1 MKKIS
6 VLIPCYNEEENVV
19 PMSEA
24 VADIFAKELPEYD
37 YELVFIDNDSKDA
50 TRPLLRDI
58 CKKNPHVKAIFNA
71 KNFGQFNSPY
81 YGILQTT
88 GDCTISMCCDFAF
101 KISDLVDDLYN
112 AAKINGFRRCDV
124 ELPVWHILFDQ
135 LIHDL

>member
-50 TRPLLRDI
+50 TRPLFFEADSRSRFLFSEAPGFSFLSAWKIIRNFTRFI
-58 CKKNPHVKAIFNA
+58 IHRCGREPRFYSSWKKTTSKYSVRGCITCKTSIWKFLAGNW
-71 KNFGQFNSPY
+71 S
-81 YGILQTT
+81 
-88 GDCTISMCCDFAF
+88 S
-101 KISDLVDDLYN
+101 
-112 AAKINGFRRCDV
+112 FRTPAR
-124 ELPVWHILFDQ
+124 L
-135 LIHDL
+135 

>member
-71 KNFGQFNSPY
+71 KNFGVQFAVLWNLTDDRRLY
-81 YGILQTT
+81 
-88 GDCTISMCCDFAF
+88 DFHV
-101 KISDLVDDLYN
+101 L
-112 AAKINGFRRCDV
+112 
-124 ELPVWHILFDQ
+124 
-135 LIHDL
+135 

>member
-58 CKKNPHVKAIFNA
+58 CKKNPHVKMPSLMQ
-71 KNFGQFNSPY
+71 KLWTVQFAVLWNLTDDRRLY
-81 YGILQTT
+81 
-88 GDCTISMCCDFAF
+88 DFHV
-101 KISDLVDDLYN
+101 L
-112 AAKINGFRRCDV
+112 
-124 ELPVWHILFDQ
+124 
-135 LIHDL
+135 